1 MGKVTKAKALAI
13 LQAMQD
19 RELYEK
25 LLGLKEPWSV
35 ENVALDLSLAAV
47 TVTINHPKGAPFP
60 CPVCGLPSPIYDH
73 QKRRWQHLDTCGFTT
88 ILEAEVP
95 RIQCSEHGVKQVTV
109 PWGKPGSRFTA
120 LFEAVA
126 ISLLKV
132 ASLSDVAK
140 HLRISWDAASGIM
153 KRAVRRG
160 LARRET
166 QPLRRIGIDE
176 TSFQKRH
183 EYVTVVVDQ
192 ERNCVVDVLDGRK
205 KETLKTW
212 LTANQN
218 ALGTLESVSMDMWDA
233 YIGAVRESIPDG
245 VQKICFDRFHVAQ
258 YFNKALDKVRADEH
272 REFKKRGE
280 SSPLTRTKHDWLRSS
295 PHDAAFTSLARSNL
309 KTARAWRVKEAA
321 AELLR
326 TKSHEEAT
334 RDRRK
339 LLSWMTRSRLAPVV
353 KVATMLRQYLW
364 GIVNATRLGAT
375 NAKNESVNATIQKL
389 KARAC
394 GFRNRARF
402 KMVILFHLGGL
413 SKLPDVVT

>member
-1 MGKVTKAKALAI
+1 
-13 LQAMQD
+13 MQD

-25 LLGLKEPWSV
+25 LLGLKEPWFV
-35 ENVALDLSLAAV
+35 EKVSLDLSAATV
-47 TVTINHPKGAPFP
+47 TVIIGHPKGASFP
-60 CPVCGLPSPIYDH
+60 CPVCGKPSPVYDH
-73 QKRRWQHLDTCGFTT
+73 QKRRWRHLDTCGFTT

-95 RIQCSEHGVKQVTV
+95 RISCSEHGVKQVTI
-109 PWGKPGSRFTA
+109 PWGEPGSRFTA

-132 ASLSDVAK
+132 ASLSDVAR

-153 KRAVRRG
+153 ERAVRRG
-160 LARRET
+160 MARRET
-166 QPLRRIGIDE
+166 QPLTRIGIDE

-183 EYVTVVVDQ
+183 EYVTVVFDQ

-205 KETLKTW
+205 KETLKSW
-212 LTANQN
+212 FLAHMH
-218 ALGTLESVSMDMWDA
+218 ALRTLESVSMDMWDA

-272 REFKKRGE
+272 RAFKQQGKT
-280 SSPLTRTKHDWLRSS
+280 SPLTRTKHDWLRSY

-309 KTARAWRVKEAA
+309 KTARAWRIKEAA

-326 TKSHEEAT
+326 TKSHEEAA
-334 RDRRK
+334 RDWRK
-339 LLSWMTRSRLAPVV
+339 LLNWMTRSRLAPVV
-353 KVATMLRQYLW
+353 NVARTIRQYLW

-394 GFRNRARF
+394 GFRNRLRF

-413 SKLPDVVT
+413 SMMPEMVI